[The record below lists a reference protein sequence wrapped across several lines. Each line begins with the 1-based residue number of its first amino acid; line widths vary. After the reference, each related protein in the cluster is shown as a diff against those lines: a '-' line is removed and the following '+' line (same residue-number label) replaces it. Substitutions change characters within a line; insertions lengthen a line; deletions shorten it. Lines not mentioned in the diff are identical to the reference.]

1 MTRAARRS
9 RYCPDADALGITKQ
23 LCDGN
28 FQLVLMDM
36 LMPVMGGEECARLI
50 RRHLRM
56 AELPVIGLTAA
67 GCIEDRERCIAAGMN
82 DYLTKPFEF
91 DDLVAVMGKYVS

>member
-1 MTRAARRS
+1 MRWEYPAGAHGYVDAR
-9 RYCPDADALGITKQ
+9 
-23 LCDGN
+23 DGRR
-28 FQLVLMDM
+28 
-36 LMPVMGGEECARLI
+36 EECARLN

-67 GCIEDRERCIAAGMN
+67 GCIEDRERCIASGMN